1 MIKTEMKK
9 IDIVDLVESCK
20 LLGVPILATEQYPK
34 GLGPTVEEVGLTVSK
49 SILYTLFVSLGEGL
63 K

>member
-9 IDIVDLVESCK
+9 IDIDDLVESCK

-49 SILYTLFVSLGEGL
+49 SILSARLLPSG
-63 K
+63 KA

>member
-49 SILYTLFVSLGEGL
+49 SILSARLLPSG
-63 K
+63 KA